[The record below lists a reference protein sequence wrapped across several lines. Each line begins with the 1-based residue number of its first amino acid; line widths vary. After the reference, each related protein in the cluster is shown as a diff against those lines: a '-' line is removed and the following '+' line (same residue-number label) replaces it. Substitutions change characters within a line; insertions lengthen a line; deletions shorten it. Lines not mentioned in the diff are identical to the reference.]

1 MATPAHP
8 YGKHRSATIT
18 TRLTHEQREQV
29 LLCAEAHGVSPGE
42 LTRVAL
48 TRLTAGKDP
57 AGVADDLRAALGLS
71 PEATPDEIAAAVSD
85 VLDEIM
91 ALDGQ
96 PAEENP
102 DPMAAAGATPPADP
116 NKPNEKPVAASK
128 LSEAQVAALQKRGLP
143 ATTEAWAA
151 LGKSV
156 LRSAKDA
163 PAPTAST
170 GHVALSRAE
179 VARQVAAL
187 KPEVRKAAL
196 AKGMTPEQFV
206 IARAGVLRKAQ

>member
-8 YGKHRSATIT
+8 YGKHASATVT
-18 TRLTHEQREQV
+18 TRLTHDQREQV
-29 LLCAEAHGVSPGE
+29 LLCAQAHGVSPGE
-42 LTRVAL
+42 LTRLAL
-48 TRLTAGKDP
+48 TRMMAGKDP
-57 AGVADDLRAALGLS
+57 AGVIDDLKAALGLP

-91 ALDGQ
+91 ALDDQ

-116 NKPNEKPVAASK
+116 NKPKDKPVAASK
-128 LSEAQVAALQKRGLP
+128 LSEAQVTALQKRGLP
-143 ATTEAWAA
+143 PTVEAWTA

-163 PAPTAST
+163 PARAGVQQVT
-170 GHVALSRAE
+170 LSRADVQAE
-179 VARQVAAL
+179 IAKLSKSTLDAI
-187 KPEVRKAAL
+187 KK
-196 AKGMTPEQFV
+196 KGMTPEQF
-206 IARAGVLRKAQ
+206 IAERGTVLRKAK